1 MLFSHPL
8 PDGAGNA
15 IAQNGTTIDLVD
27 VFRNEL
33 VDAGFQ
39 RLGIDALI
47 AAAQLLLA
55 VVHPDGRALRHQHPC
70 RTAQLTLNF
79 RAGQSRD
86 PIAGVGHQRVISA
99 LACAVQP
106 DDERQFLSGLVLWG
120 EPVSL
125 AKVLNFGGG
134 GG

>member
-55 VVHPDGRALRHQHPC
+55 VVHPDGRALRHQH
-70 RTAQLTLNF
+70 
-79 RAGQSRD
+79 RD

-125 AKVLNFGGG
+125 AKVLNFGG
-134 GG
+134 

>member
-15 IAQNGTTIDLVD
+15 IAQNGTTIDI
-27 VFRNEL
+27 
-33 VDAGFQ
+33 G
-39 RLGIDALI
+39 
-47 AAAQLLLA
+47 AADIVQ
-55 VVHPDGRALRHQHPC
+55 HQHPC

-125 AKVLNFGGG
+125 AKVLNFGG
-134 GG
+134 